1 MSSACV
7 RHAIQCH
14 RRRRRKTRSGTSSGS
29 IGSSLRAYQRMDDS
43 ELRTA
48 RRCERYAAERAADP
62 HSNLVKRVVLQ
73 VWDLCGDMSASVA
86 VGPWWQQYRPSTKCY
101 ARPITPELVAAWIAQ
116 RAHVAALRPASLAQ
130 GRHESLLAQRVVAE
144 WRAAVWLL
152 QQNNKGIAVPSRAL
166 LQQYVLGWQR
176 PLITV
181 EAEEHL
187 LRIQTKRYSAK
198 WLHFFRK
205 RWDIRWKKLP
215 ARNPLPA
222 DDLRRKVQHNTRPYN
237 SLCIEIGVAGHA
249 FAEPVL
255 GAK

>member
-1 MSSACV
+1 
-7 RHAIQCH
+7 
-14 RRRRRKTRSGTSSGS
+14 
-29 IGSSLRAYQRMDDS
+29 MDDS
-43 ELRTA
+43 ELRAA

-73 VWDLCGDMSASVA
+73 VWDLCGEMSASVA

-101 ARPITPELVAAWIAQ
+101 ARPITPALVATWIAQ
-116 RAHVAALRPASLAQ
+116 RAHVATLRPASLAQ

-187 LRIQTKRYSAK
+187 LRIQNKRYSAK

-205 RWDIRWKKLP
+205 RWDIKWKKLP
-215 ARNPLPA
+215 ARNPLPE
-222 DDLRRKVQHNTRPYN
+222 DDLRRKVHHNAWLNN
-237 SLCIEIGVAGHA
+237 SLCIQNGVPGHA
-249 FAEPVL
+249 FSEPVL